1 MWPENMAAA
10 ALAVR
15 LRTQWHVDAW
25 GAPTAM
31 RYDSLA
37 LMLRIEQVPRA
48 DWPQAVDGLQVI
60 EVELLRLMREAMAR
74 SKPQSR

>member
-1 MWPENMAAA
+1 MAAA

-60 EVELLRLMREAMAR
+60 EVELLRLRKAMAR
-74 SKPQSR
+74 RKPQSR